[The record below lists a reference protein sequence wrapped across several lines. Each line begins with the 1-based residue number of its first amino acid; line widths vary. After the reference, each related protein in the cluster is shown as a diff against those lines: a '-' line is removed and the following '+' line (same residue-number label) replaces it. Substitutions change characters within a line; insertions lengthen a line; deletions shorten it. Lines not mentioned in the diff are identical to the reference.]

1 MDPIK
6 VTQARYY
13 PHDDEVWQPGPE
25 EGVLTLV
32 DDGAISELQLDRI
45 YVDTDCVEIGSITM
59 SARGP
64 DQEDA
69 YGYEID
75 LDHRAA
81 RRLADA
87 LTTAA
92 HAIEPTTR
100 ARDDNDG

>member
-75 LDHRAA
+75 LDRSRGPAACRRVDHCGPRDRA
-81 RRLADA
+81 D
-87 LTTAA
+87 
-92 HAIEPTTR
+92 HTR
-100 ARDDNDG
+100 S